1 MHIWRHRHPTWY
13 DTSKST
19 TFVSHAKL
27 YYSVPLDKNNRIW
40 VWNNV
45 KPSKYWCNFWLNY
58 PLKPPYGVK
67 WAFMWVVAVNG
78 IPSLLNEDSAVCL
91 WSPHMFPW
99 LPRGSADLD
108 LRVYAVIPFLCIFV
122 LPFMRYTSINYIE
135 ASFQYICTPCSKLTW
150 QIGISMFYSFNL
162 ESQTSSPPPN
172 VIMSISSDEEGNKV
186 YLSKWWMK

>member
-1 MHIWRHRHPTWY
+1 MTLL
-13 DTSKST
+13 K
-19 TFVSHAKL
+19 A
-27 YYSVPLDKNNRIW
+27 PLLFLTQSCTILSCWIKNNRIW

-67 WAFMWVVAVNG
+67 WAFVWVVAVNG

-135 ASFQYICTPCSKLTW
+135 ASFQYMYTMF
-150 QIGISMFYSFNL
+150 QIDLANWNFHVLQFQFGVADLFPSSECNYVHHQWGRGEQGLSVEVMNRSRTHHG
-162 ESQTSSPPPN
+162 ES
-172 VIMSISSDEEGNKV
+172 GND
-186 YLSKWWMK
+186 